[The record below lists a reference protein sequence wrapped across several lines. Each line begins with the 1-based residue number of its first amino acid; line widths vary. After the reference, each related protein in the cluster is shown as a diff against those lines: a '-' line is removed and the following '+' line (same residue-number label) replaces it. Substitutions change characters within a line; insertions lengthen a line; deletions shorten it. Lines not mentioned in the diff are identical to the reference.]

1 MNLNNYDGIIE
12 KLDKTK
18 TWVDIRKKLLL
29 SREIKYRPYTC
40 LLKRYNLKTNTYSY
54 FIALL
59 DNPPEDR
66 TCKRTILDDYGRF
79 KLSLSDIWKK
89 TYLNELKSNCNIICE
104 LVESDEDGDVYSID
118 V

>member
-1 MNLNNYDGIIE
+1 MNLNNYDCITE
-12 KLDKTK
+12 KLNKTK
-18 TWVDIRKKLLL
+18 TWVDIHKKLLL

-40 LLKRYNLKTNTYSY
+40 LLKRYNIKNNTYSY

-59 DNPPEDR
+59 DNPQANK
-66 TCKRTILDDYGRF
+66 TCKRT
-79 KLSLSDIWKK
+79 K
-89 TYLNELKSNCNIICE
+89 TYLNELKSNCNIMCE

>member
-1 MNLNNYDGIIE
+1 MNLNNYDGITE

-40 LLKRYNLKTNTYSY
+40 LLKRYNIKTNTYSY
-54 FIALL
+54 FIAVL
-59 DNPPEDR
+59 DNPPIDR
-66 TCKRTILDDYGRF
+66 TSKRTTLDDYGRF

-89 TYLNELKSNCNIICE
+89 TYLNELKSNCNIMCE

>member
-1 MNLNNYDGIIE
+1 MNLNNYDGITE

-40 LLKRYNLKTNTYSY
+40 LLKRYNLKTNTY
-54 FIALL
+54 
-59 DNPPEDR
+59 PENR

-104 LVESDEDGDVYSID
+104 LVESDEDGDIYSID

>member
-1 MNLNNYDGIIE
+1 MNLNNYDCITE
-12 KLDKTK
+12 KLNKTK
-18 TWVDIRKKLLL
+18 TWVDIHKKLLL

-40 LLKRYNLKTNTYSY
+40 LLKRYNIKNNTYSY

-59 DNPPEDR
+59 DNPQANKI
-66 TCKRTILDDYGRF
+66 CKSTILDDYGRF

-89 TYLNELKSNCNIICE
+89 TYLNELKSNCNIMCE

>member
-1 MNLNNYDGIIE
+1 MNLSNYDGITE

-40 LLKRYNLKTNTYSY
+40 LLKRYNIKINTYSY
-54 FIALL
+54 FIAVL
-59 DNPPEDR
+59 DSPPTDR
-66 TCKRTILDDYGRF
+66 NAKRTLIDNYGRF

-89 TYLNELKSNCNIICE
+89 TYLNELKSNCNIVCE

>member
-1 MNLNNYDGIIE
+1 MNLNNYDGITE

-40 LLKRYNLKTNTYSY
+40 LLKRYNIKSNTYSY
-54 FIALL
+54 FIAVL
-59 DNPPEDR
+59 DNPSTDR
-66 TCKRTILDDYGRF
+66 TYKRTILDDYGRF

-89 TYLNELKSNCNIICE
+89 TYLNELKSNCNIMCE

>member
-1 MNLNNYDGIIE
+1 MNLNNYDCITE
-12 KLDKTK
+12 KLNKTK
-18 TWVDIRKKLLL
+18 TWVDIHKKLLL

-40 LLKRYNLKTNTYSY
+40 LLKRYNIKNNTYSY

-59 DNPPEDR
+59 DNPQANK
-66 TCKRTILDDYGRF
+66 TCKRTILDDSCIWKETY
-79 KLSLSDIWKK
+79 LSD
-89 TYLNELKSNCNIICE
+89 LKSNCNIMCE

>member
-1 MNLNNYDGIIE
+1 MNLNNYDGVTE
-12 KLDKTK
+12 KLDKNK
-18 TWVDIRKKLLL
+18 TWVDIRKKILL

-59 DNPPEDR
+59 DNPPVDR
-66 TCKRTILDDYGRF
+66 KCKRTTLDDYGRF
-79 KLSLSDIWKK
+79 KLDLSNIWKK
-89 TYLNELKSNCNIICE
+89 TYLNELKDKCNIMCE
-104 LVESDEDGDVYSID
+104 LAESDEDGDVYSID